1 MGRLAFFFGL
11 TTSTSFPAFDRGRIS
26 LLSTIYMTVNRRN
39 LLKQLGAGIATTSL
53 LVPRRVSADIGEAT
67 LDSKVSPRH
76 GEPIRLDR
84 NENAYGP
91 SQKAIAAIR
100 ETATGAKR
108 YPDSSV
114 LQKALADYHSKAS
127 SAANQLIKSEQ
138 IVVGCGSSDV
148 LRMAAAAF
156 LGPDATLITAA
167 PTYDLIAKYG
177 RSGGAT
183 VNEVPLR
190 NDHAH
195 DLQAMLKHSN
205 KSGASGLI
213 YVCNPNSPTG
223 TLTTREDLD
232 EFLVKVPAKFQV
244 VIDEA
249 YHHYA
254 GGSGAYM
261 SFIDRSSD
269 NPRVIVTRTFSTAY
283 GLAGARVGYGV
294 ASASNAEKMTRE
306 GLPFALNRAGM
317 FAASAALADREH
329 IENCVSRN
337 FNDRQEFMN
346 QVNARMLRALDSHGN
361 FVCLNVMRPA
371 VEIFEHYRKNNFVL
385 APLIPS
391 MPNYLRISLGTP
403 EEMREFWRVWDLLGS
418 HPMSM

>member
-1 MGRLAFFFGL
+1 
-11 TTSTSFPAFDRGRIS
+11 
-26 LLSTIYMTVNRRN
+26 MTVNRRN
-39 LLKQLGAGIATTSL
+39 LLKQLGAGIAASSL
-53 LVPRRVSADIGEAT
+53 LAPRPASADTGESLPASET
-67 LDSKVSPRH
+67 LPKH
-76 GEPIRLDR
+76 LEPIRLDH
-84 NENAYGP
+84 NENAYGA
-91 SQKAIAAIR
+91 SRKAIAALQEAAKDTSR
-100 ETATGAKR
+100 YGDSGAFLKT
-108 YPDSSV
+108 
-114 LQKALADYHSKAS
+114 LADYHREAISGVRHITKP
-127 SAANQLIKSEQ
+127 EQ
-138 IVVGCGSSDV
+138 IVVGCGSTDV

-156 LGPDATLITAA
+156 LAPGATLITAT
-167 PTYDLIAKYG
+167 PTCDLIAKFG
-177 RSGGAT
+177 RSRGAN
-183 VNEVPLR
+183 VIEVQLR

-195 DLQAMLKHSN
+195 NLEAMLKLSN

-223 TLTTREDLD
+223 TLTERKDIE
-232 EFLVKVPAKFQV
+232 EFLVKLSPKFQV

-261 SFIDRSSD
+261 SFIERPSN
-269 NPRVIVTRTFSTAY
+269 NPRVIVTRTFSAAY
-283 GLAGARVGYGV
+283 GLAGARVGYAI
-294 ASASNAEKMTRE
+294 ASPSNAEKMLRE

-317 FAASAALADREH
+317 FAASAALADRDHVESCT
-329 IENCVSRN
+329 NRN

-346 QVNARMLRALDSHGN
+346 QVNARMLRALDSHTN

-371 VEIFEHYRKNNFVL
+371 AEISEHYTRNNFVL

>member
-1 MGRLAFFFGL
+1 M
-11 TTSTSFPAFDRGRIS
+11 S
-26 LLSTIYMTVNRRN
+26 LNRRN
-39 LLKQLGAGIATTSL
+39 LLKQLGAGIAASSVL
-53 LVPRRVSADIGEAT
+53 APQRASAVDLSESAS
-67 LDSKVSPRH
+67 DSKASPLHR
-76 GEPIRLDR
+76 EPIRLDR

-91 SQKAIAAIR
+91 SQKAIAAIQ
-100 ETATGAKR
+100 EAAKGSSH

-114 LQKALADYHSKAS
+114 LRKTLAAHHNDATSRPHHG
-127 SAANQLIKSEQ
+127 IEPEQ

-148 LRMAAAAF
+148 LRMAASAF
-156 LGPDATLITAA
+156 LVPGAALITAA
-167 PTYDLIAKYG
+167 PTCELLAKYG
-177 RSGGAT
+177 RSSGAT
-183 VNEVPLR
+183 ITEVPLR

-195 DLQAMLKHSN
+195 DLEGMLKHAN

-223 TLTTREDLD
+223 TLTTRKDLED
-232 EFLVKVPAKFQV
+232 FLNKVSPQFQL

-254 GGSGAYM
+254 GGSGAYI
-261 SFIDRSSD
+261 SFIDRPSD

-283 GLAGARVGYGV
+283 GLAGARIGYTV
-294 ASASNAEKMTRE
+294 TSTAIAQKMVQE
-306 GLPFALNRAGM
+306 SLPFAVNRAGM
-317 FAASAALADREH
+317 FAASAALADHQH
-329 IENCVSRN
+329 IARCTDRN
-337 FNDRQEFMN
+337 YNDRQEFMN
-346 QVNARMLRALDSHGN
+346 QVNARMLRALDSHTN

-371 VEIFEHYRKNNFVL
+371 VEISEHYSKNNFVL